1 MNINEK
7 IIKIIREA
15 GYFFYATTEKGKPRV
30 RPLGYIEEIEGRLV
44 IALSTTKAM
53 AKQTLENPDFEI
65 CASTAEHWIRVKGTA
80 WPVRDAATIDR
91 VLECP
96 VFKGRLTAETVG
108 AFEIKVESAEYF
120 TLAGEYS
127 RWT

>member
-44 IALSTTKAM
+44 IALSTTKA
-53 AKQTLENPDFEI
+53 
-65 CASTAEHWIRVKGTA
+65 
-80 WPVRDAATIDR
+80 IDR
-91 VLECP
+91 KSV
-96 VFKGRLTAETVG
+96 V
-108 AFEIKVESAEYF
+108 
-120 TLAGEYS
+120 
-127 RWT
+127 